1 MRTVLLI
8 LLLFC
13 ASTLLARPIEVVVGR
28 GRNMN
33 AVKLVDQAQAQAL
46 KGDLNGARKTVDAAL
61 AADATYWPALYI
73 RAEILI
79 EQHQYVAAI
88 RDCEAILRQDSTVVE
103 AALLR
108 GEANYHL
115 GNYAVA
121 MKEADH
127 CITIRPR
134 QDALARAYNTRAL
147 LHLYCHDP
155 AIQDVQK
162 AIADATTAC
171 KLMAWSDGQL
181 IDTLARA
188 EAASGDFDAAAKHER
203 QALGA
208 KEVREDEKRRYEQ
221 HLALFQQHK
230 TVGENSR

>member
-13 ASTLLARPIEVVVGR
+13 ASTVLARPIEIVVGR
-28 GRNMN
+28 GRNVN
-33 AVKLVDQAQAQAL
+33 AIKLVDQGQAQAL
-46 KGDLNGARKTVDAAL
+46 KGDLNSARKSVDAAL
-61 AADATYWPALYI
+61 AADSTYWPALYI
-73 RAEILI
+73 RAEILMA
-79 EQHQYVAAI
+79 EHQYAGAI

-108 GEANYHL
+108 AEANYHL
-115 GNYAVA
+115 GNCAVA
-121 MKEADH
+121 MNEADH

-134 QDALARAYNTRAL
+134 QDAWARAYNTRAL
-147 LHLYCHDP
+147 LHLYCHDSS
-155 AIQDVQK
+155 IQNVQK
-162 AIADATTAC
+162 AITDATTAC
-171 KLMAWSDGQL
+171 KLMAWTDGEL

-188 EAASGDFDAAAKHER
+188 EAVSGDFEAAAKHER

-208 KEVREDEKRRYEQ
+208 KQVRTDEKQRYEK

-230 TVGENSR
+230 IVTSR